1 MAKIKKIKRSS
12 ISVNSAHQ
20 KIEDHEKLCR
30 IMQMETNK
38 KITELKYQMCRLEK
52 IVLYSIGMLIVG
64 MATIIV
70 KLFERIL

>member
-1 MAKIKKIKRSS
+1 
-12 ISVNSAHQ
+12 
-20 KIEDHEKLCR
+20 
-30 IMQMETNK
+30 METNK

-52 IVLYSIGMLIVG
+52 ILLYSIGMLIMG

>member
-12 ISVNSAHQ
+12 SSINSAHQ

-38 KITELKYQMCRLEK
+38 KIMCN
-52 IVLYSIGMLIVG
+52 
-64 MATIIV
+64 
-70 KLFERIL
+70 